1 MLIHIATDSTA
12 DLPLKYI
19 NQHRIAVIPLN
30 LHFGEDVLKD
40 GEEIWAE
47 EYYRRLT
54 MEAFPPFT
62 SQPSPEEF
70 QDFYRKIAGPDDII
84 ISVHISGRLSDTVK
98 SARLAAEKLKN
109 ERKVVVVDSETVS
122 MALGLMVLEVAKTL
136 EKEKELGRVLDRI
149 AWIKK
154 NLTVFF
160 TVESLEHLSRTGRL
174 GDFSAEV
181 GNYLHIKPILS
192 IENGLVVPVDKVRGN
207 LGRIHRRLLQLARE
221 RLGSARAKIII
232 LHGDALEEAKK
243 MEEVSREF
251 FMETEI
257 TISTIGPVVGVH
269 TGPRALGLVALP
281 LP

>member
-1 MLIHIATDSTA
+1 MLIRIATDSTA

-19 NQHRIAVIPLN
+19 DRYQIAVIPLN
-30 LHFGEDVLKD
+30 LHFGEDILKD

-62 SQPSPEEF
+62 SQPSPHEF
-70 QDFYRKIAGPDDII
+70 QEFYRKIAGPEDTI
-84 ISVHISGRLSDTVK
+84 ISIHISGKLSETVK
-98 SARLAAEKLKN
+98 SARLAAEQLQK
-109 ERKVVVVDSETVS
+109 ERRVVVVDSETVS

-136 EKEKELGRVLDRI
+136 EHEQDLEKILDRI
-149 AWIKK
+149 AWLKK
-154 NLTVFF
+154 NMAVFF
-160 TVESLEHLSRTGRL
+160 TVESLEHLSRTGRI
-174 GDFSAEV
+174 GDFSVEA
-181 GNYLHIKPILS
+181 GHFLHSKPILS

-232 LHGDALEEAKK
+232 LHGDALEDAKK
-243 MEEVSREF
+243 IEELSKEF

-257 TISTIGPVVGVH
+257 TIATIGPVVGVH
-269 TGPRALGLVALP
+269 AGPGALGLVALP